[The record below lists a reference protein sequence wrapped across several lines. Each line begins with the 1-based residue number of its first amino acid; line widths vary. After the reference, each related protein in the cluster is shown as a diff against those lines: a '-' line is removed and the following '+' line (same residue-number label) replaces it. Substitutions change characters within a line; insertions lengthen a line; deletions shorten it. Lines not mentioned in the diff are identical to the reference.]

1 MSASPKS
8 PSGGRGARFAG
19 VMDPAA
25 AALNASV
32 HFDRRLLRDDV
43 RGSQA
48 QARMLASVGLIS
60 TTDADAIVNGLDQV
74 AEEFATGGRTLDPA
88 LEDIHMNVETR
99 LIELIGEAGRRLHTA
114 RSRNDQVAT
123 DLKLYARRASVDIM
137 AGIDQA
143 RLALIRQARN
153 HAETLL
159 PGYTHLQRAQVVTLG
174 HHLLAY
180 AEMLGR
186 DRGRFMDAQRR
197 AAESPLG
204 SGALAGTGLPIDRA
218 RTANELKFS
227 AGPTHNSL
235 DAVSDRDFAAEIAF
249 AAALMAVH
257 LSRLGEELVLWSTTE
272 FGFVRLGE
280 GYCSGSSLMPQ
291 KRNPDI
297 AELLRGK
304 SGRAIGDVVALLTIS
319 KGLTLAYNK
328 DLQETQEPLYDAIE
342 TALQSLAVLPGL
354 IAGLEFDVER
364 MAAAAADPALG
375 ATDLAEELV
384 RRGMPFRT
392 AHEVIGRLV
401 RRAEERK
408 VTLRDLKP
416 DDLRGVDPALSG
428 EVMEALDPRR
438 AVAAR
443 VLPGGPAPDM
453 VLAEVARLEEE
464 LRALGYEP

>member
-1 MSASPKS
+1 MASGKT
-8 PSGGRGARFAG
+8 SGGRGARFAAAL
-19 VMDPAA
+19 DPAA
-25 AALNASV
+25 AALNASSG
-32 HFDRRLLRDDV
+32 FDHRLLNDDV

-48 QARMLASVGLIS
+48 HARMLAARGLIS
-60 TTDADAIVNGLDQV
+60 AADADAIVKGLAQV
-74 AEEFATGGRTLDPA
+74 EQEFISHTRELDPA
-88 LEDIHMNVETR
+88 LEDIHMNVENR
-99 LIELIGEAGRRLHTA
+99 LIELIGEPARRLHTA

-123 DLKLYARRASVDIM
+123 DMRLYARRSALELV
-137 AGIDQA
+137 AQIDRSRVALLRRA
-143 RLALIRQARN
+143 RE
-153 HAETLL
+153 HATTLM

-186 DRGRFMDAQRR
+186 DRGRLIDAERR

-218 RTANELKFS
+218 ATAAALGFGG
-227 AGPTHNSL
+227 GPTHNSL

-249 AAALMAVH
+249 ACALTCVH

-304 SGRAIGDVVALLTIS
+304 PARAIGDVVALLTIS
-319 KGLTLAYNK
+319 KGLALAYNK
-328 DLQETQEPLYDAIE
+328 DLQESQEPLYDAID
-342 TALQSLAVLPGL
+342 TARLALGVLPGL
-354 IAGLEFDVER
+354 IETLEFDATR
-364 MAAAAADPALG
+364 LRAAADDPALG

-384 RRGMPFRT
+384 RGGMPFRT
-392 AHEVIGRLV
+392 AHEVVGRLV
-401 RRAEERK
+401 RHAEEK
-408 VTLRDLKP
+408 KTSLRDLDA
-416 DDLRGVDPALSG
+416 DDLRAVDAALSPKILQ
-428 EVMEALDPRR
+428 ALDPAR

-443 VLPGGPAPDM
+443 SLIGGPAPAA
-453 VLAEVARLEEE
+453 VEQELARLEAE
-464 LRALGYEP
+464 LRAAGHQP

>member
-1 MSASPKS
+1 MASGKL
-8 PSGGRGARFAG
+8 SGGRGARFAG

-25 AALNASV
+25 AALNASS
-32 HFDRRLLRDDV
+32 HCDNRLLNDDV

-48 QARMLASVGLIS
+48 HARMLAARGLI
-60 TTDADAIVNGLDQV
+60 TTADADAIVGGLDRV
-74 AEEFATGGRTLDPA
+74 RDEFVTHAREMDPA

-99 LIELIGEAGRRLHTA
+99 LIELIGEPGRRLHTA

-123 DLKLYARRASVDIM
+123 DMRLYARRSVLELV
-137 AGIDQA
+137 ALIDRG
-143 RLALIRQARN
+143 RLALCRRARE
-153 HAETLL
+153 HAATLM

-180 AEMLGR
+180 VEMLTR
-186 DRGRFMDAQRR
+186 DRGRLIDAERR
-197 AAESPLG
+197 ASESPLG

-218 RTANELKFS
+218 ATATDLGFG

-249 AAALMAVH
+249 ACALACVH
-257 LSRLGEELVLWSTTE
+257 LSRLGEELVLWSTAE

-304 SGRAIGDVVALLTIS
+304 PARAIGDVVALLTIS
-319 KGLTLAYNK
+319 KGLALAYNK
-328 DLQETQEPLYDAIE
+328 DLQESQEPLYDAID
-342 TALQSLAVLPGL
+342 TARLALGVLPGL
-354 IAGLEFDVER
+354 IETLEFDATR
-364 MAAAAADPALG
+364 LRAAADDPALG

-384 RRGMPFRT
+384 RGGMPFRT
-392 AHEVIGRLV
+392 AHEVVGRLV
-401 RRAEERK
+401 RHAEEKK
-408 VTLRDLKP
+408 VSLRDLSA
-416 DDLRGVDPALSG
+416 DDLRAVDAALSPKILQ
-428 EVMEALDPRR
+428 ALDPAR

-443 VLPGGPAPDM
+443 ALVGGPSPAA
-453 VLAEVARLEEE
+453 VERELARLEAE
-464 LRALGYEP
+464 LRAAGHEP

>member
-1 MSASPKS
+1 MSGAK

-48 QARMLASVGLIS
+48 HARMLAAAKLIS
-60 TTDADAIVNGLDQV
+60 AADAEAIVAGLDQV
-74 AEEFATGGRTLDPA
+74 AEEIASGKRALDPA
-88 LEDIHMNVETR
+88 LEDIHMNVESR
-99 LIELIGEAGRRLHTA
+99 LTELIGEPARRLHTA

-123 DLKLYARRASVDIM
+123 DLRLYARRAALDIVS
-137 AGIDQA
+137 AIDQA
-143 RLALIRQARN
+143 RLALCRQARA
-153 HAETLL
+153 HARTLL
-159 PGYTHLQRAQVVTLG
+159 PGYTHLQRAQVITLG

-186 DRGRFMDAQRR
+186 DRGRFADAERR

-204 SGALAGTGLPIDRA
+204 SGALAGTGLPIDR
-218 RTANELKFS
+218 RQTAAALGFS

-235 DAVSDRDFAAEIAF
+235 DAGSDRDCAAEIAF
-249 AAALMAVH
+249 ACALLGVH
-257 LSRLGEELVLWSTTE
+257 ASRLGEELVLWSTTE

-297 AELLRGK
+297 AELLRAK
-304 SGRAIGDVVALLTIS
+304 PARVVGDLVALLTVS

-328 DLQETQEPLYDAIE
+328 DLQETQEPFYDAVE
-342 TALQSLAVLPGL
+342 TARQVLAVMPGL
-354 IAGLEFDVER
+354 IEGLEFDTER
-364 MAAAAADPALG
+364 MRAAAGDPALG

-384 RRGMPFRT
+384 RGGMPFRT
-392 AHEVIGRLV
+392 AHEVVGKLV

-408 VTLRDLKP
+408 VSLRVLGAADLA
-416 DDLRGVDPALSG
+416 DVDAKLTPKVL
-428 EVMEALDPRR
+428 EALDPAR

-443 VLPGGPAPDM
+443 TVVGGPAPAG
-453 VLAEVARLEEE
+453 VVRELAALEAE
-464 LRALGYEP
+464 LRALGLEV